1 MSFVTVAVSAQAA
14 SAGMGMVGSY
24 FGAKSQQDQLAFDAE
39 MADLNAKVS
48 ESTAQT
54 ALLAGQREVQKSRLS
69 TANLKSAQRVG
80 LAASGVALDEGSA
93 VNVLTTTDYF
103 GEIDA
108 NTIEANAI
116 REAWGYRTQAA
127 NYKAQATSA
136 RGAAR
141 AINPGAS
148 ALTSFIGNAAKV
160 AGSWYQM
167 DKVGALDSAPA
178 GASTAPA
185 GGTGFKPPKT
195 GFWGN

>member
-1 MSFVTVAVSAQAA
+1 MFVRVAVSAQAA
-14 SAGMGMVGSY
+14 GAGMGMVGAY

-39 MADLNAKVS
+39 MADLNARVS

-69 TANLKSAQRVG
+69 TANLKSTQRVG

-103 GEIDA
+103 GEVDA
-108 NTIEANAI
+108 NTIEANAV

-127 NYKAQATSA
+127 NFKAQAISA
-136 RGAAR
+136 RGAAK
-141 AINPGAS
+141 AINPGA
-148 ALTSFIGNAAKV
+148 AVLTSFLGNAAKV
-160 AGSWYQM
+160 GGDWYQM
-167 DKVGALDSAPA
+167 SKSGAFGGGAQPA
-178 GASTAPA
+178 GAAPV
-185 GGTGFKPPKT
+185 GGGLKAPKT